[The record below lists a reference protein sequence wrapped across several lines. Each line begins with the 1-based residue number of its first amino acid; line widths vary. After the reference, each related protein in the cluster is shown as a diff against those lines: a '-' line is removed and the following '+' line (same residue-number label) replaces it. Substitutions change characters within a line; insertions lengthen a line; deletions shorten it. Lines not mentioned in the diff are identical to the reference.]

1 MVSHPPMF
9 ASQIAEQN
17 LWDEGFKAGIAE
29 VLHELD
35 SVATDVPTESEP
47 TKEWVA
53 EFSEKLSRK
62 FS

>member
-1 MVSHPPMF
+1 MF

>member
-9 ASQIAEQN
+9 ESQIAEQN
-17 LWDEGFKAGIAE
+17 LWNEGFKAGIAE

-35 SVATDVPTESEP
+35 SVTVDAPTSGEP

-53 EFSEKLSRK
+53 EFSEKLSRR
-62 FS
+62 FN